1 MPSVFPNPDP
11 LYYGDYSEN
20 GVDLSIL
27 RDNLK
32 LTPLERLIRME
43 RHARDIQV
51 LLEYGRKHR
60 EAHAAEGR

>member
-1 MPSVFPNPDP
+1 MATVFPNPDP
-11 LYYGDYSEN
+11 LYYGDYSES
-20 GVDLSIL
+20 GVDLSLL
-27 RDNLK
+27 RENLK

-43 RHARDIQV
+43 QHARNIQV